1 MAKQMLT
8 LTREPSRATLESVK
22 EDLGLSDEE
31 VDADFG
37 LVEIDP
43 DAHQYAILV
52 EAPAAER
59 AAGKEGVEGP
69 FANPPIEPFGPPEG
83 RSQA

>member
-1 MAKQMLT
+1 MIT
-8 LTREPSRATLESVK
+8 VTRDPSGASLSAVK

-43 DAHQYAILV
+43 DAHRYAILV
-52 EAPAAER
+52 EDG
-59 AAGKEGVEGP
+59 AAGRVSGTPGVEGP
-69 FANPPIEPFGPPEG
+69 FANPPIEPFGPPPENG
-83 RSQA
+83 S

>member
-8 LTREPSRATLESVK
+8 LTRDLPGASLDVVK
-22 EDLGLSDEE
+22 KELGLSDEE

-43 DAHQYAILV
+43 DAHRYAILV
-52 EAPAAER
+52 EEEAASRVGGAP
-59 AAGKEGVEGP
+59 GVEGP
-69 FANPPIEPFGPPEG
+69 FANPPIEPFGPPPEK
-83 RSQA
+83 RS

>member
-1 MAKQMLT
+1 MLT
-8 LTREPSRATLESVK
+8 LTRDPSRASLDSVK
-22 EDLGLSDEE
+22 ADLGLSDEE

-52 EAPAAER
+52 EGDAAER
-59 AAGKEGVEGP
+59 VAGKEGVEGP
-69 FANPPIEPFGPPEG
+69 FADPPIEPFGPPPENH
-83 RSQA
+83 